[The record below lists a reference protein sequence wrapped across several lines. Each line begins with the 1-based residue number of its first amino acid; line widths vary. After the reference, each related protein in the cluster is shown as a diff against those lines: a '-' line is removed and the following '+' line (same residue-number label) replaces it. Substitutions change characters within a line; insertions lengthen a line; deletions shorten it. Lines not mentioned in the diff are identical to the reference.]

1 MDDNRTTSTENF
13 KFSGTAGEFFGIR
26 FVNGLLNM
34 VTLGIYSPW
43 AKVRELQ
50 YLYGNTELAGGD
62 FQFTADPKRMLIS
75 RLIAMALFI
84 TYIFVENFPTT
95 EALIAYFVMMAA
107 FLIFSPIITVFM
119 MSFRLRH
126 SRWRGINFRFHNDF
140 KGAYRVYLAPM
151 SLILLS
157 LVCLAIPFNSEVVE
171 DTLGMTA
178 HEQFYEELQAEKLQ
192 DAESTLAEEAP
203 HYDISDDPYLQDDE
217 LDTFNGD
224 EEPTYINPHF
234 FWPSGLLFVAFLML
248 IPYFDFINIRFLA
261 RNTHFGSA
269 KARYK
274 AHVNEF
280 YRVYGVLL
288 IAIALLALLWTGVIR
303 SDIDTS
309 VAIIGSVIF
318 FPFASA
324 FMKSKRYNLI
334 FGRTTFKDDQ
344 FRLKADVPFWKAF
357 FVLSTNTVC
366 VILSLGML
374 KAWADIRT
382 IRLILEHTAV
392 ETESS
397 FDEFLAS
404 QQQESSAIGEEIA
417 DVFDIDVA
425 F

>member
-1 MDDNRTTSTENF
+1 MDDKHTTKTESI
-13 KFSGTAGEFFGIR
+13 KFSGSAGEFFGIR

-34 VTLGIYSPW
+34 ITLGIYSPW

-50 YLYGNTELAGGD
+50 YLYGNTDLAGGD

-75 RLIAMALFI
+75 RLIAMALFV

-95 EALIAYFVMMAA
+95 EALIAYAALMVA

-151 SLILLS
+151 SLIMLS
-157 LVCLAIPFNSEVVE
+157 LACLALPFNSEMVE
-171 DTLGMTA
+171 DFLGMTA
-178 HEQFYEELQAEKLQ
+178 HERFYDEWQAEQ
-192 DAESTLAEEAP
+192 SQAETTYQET
-203 HYDISDDPYLQDDE
+203 DD
-217 LDTFNGD
+217 LDSYSGN

-234 FWPSGLLFVAFLML
+234 FWPSGILLLLFFALV
-248 IPYFDFINIRFLA
+248 PYFDFINMRFLV
-261 RNTHFGSA
+261 RNTHFGTA
-269 KARYK
+269 ACRYR
-274 AHVNEF
+274 AGLNEF
-280 YRVYGVLL
+280 YRIYAVLL
-288 IAIALLALLWTGVIR
+288 AAIALLALIWVGVVKSGI
-303 SDIDTS
+303 SYPL
-309 VAIIGSVIF
+309 AIIATIIF
-318 FPFASA
+318 FPFAAA

-334 FGRTTFKDDQ
+334 FGRTTFKNDQ
-344 FRLKADVPFWKAF
+344 FRLRANVPFWKAF
-357 FVLSTNTVC
+357 FVLSTNTIC
-366 VILSLGML
+366 VILTLGML

-382 IRLILEHTAV
+382 LRLILGYTAI

-397 FDEFLAS
+397 FDEFHAD
-404 QQQESSAIGEEIA
+404 QQKEQSAIGEEIA

>member
-1 MDDNRTTSTENF
+1 MDDNHTTITENF
-13 KFSGTAGEFFGIR
+13 KFSGSAGEFFGIR

-50 YLYGNTELAGGD
+50 YLYGNTELVGGD

-75 RLIAMALFI
+75 RLIAMALFV
-84 TYIFVENFPTT
+84 TYVLVENFPTT
-95 EALIAYFVMMAA
+95 EALIAYVVMMAA

-126 SRWRGINFRFHNDF
+126 SRWRGINFRFNNDF

-157 LVCLAIPFNSEVVE
+157 LACLAIPFNSEVVE

-178 HEQFYEELQAEKLQ
+178 HEQFYEEVQAEKLQ
-192 DAESTLAEEAP
+192 EAESTSAEEEQF
-203 HYDISDDPYLQDDE
+203 YDYSNDPSLLNDE

-234 FWPSGLLFVAFLML
+234 FWPSGILFLMFFVL
-248 IPYFDFINIRFLA
+248 IPYFDFINMRFLV

-269 KARYK
+269 AGRYK
-274 AHVNEF
+274 AQLKEF
-280 YRVYGVLL
+280 YRIYGILL
-288 IAIALLALLWTGVIR
+288 IAIALLCLLWIGAIR
-303 SDIDTS
+303 SDIS
-309 VAIIGSVIF
+309 NSIAIIASVIF

-344 FRLKADVPFWKAF
+344 FRLKADVPFGRAF

-382 IRLILEHTAV
+382 IRLILGHTAV

-404 QQQESSAIGEEIA
+404 QQHESSAIGEEIA
-417 DVFDIDVA
+417 DIFDIDVA